1 MPKVKQIN
9 HVAVVVEDM
18 EKALAFWRD
27 ALGME
32 LHELR
37 DVPAEKSQ
45 VAFLPLPGSEVE
57 LVMPTSD
64 DSGIAKYL
72 AKHGPG
78 MHHVCL
84 EVDDIDGMI
93 HLVQR
98 FHNVNY
104 INSAI
109 QYWKEA
115 DSIIEPLVYIGE
127 NLHAEIAERTVHSLH
142 FVCRRAGTLAGHR
155 RSRSEGVTGLVHGA
169 ISLACT
175 ITSADGGQRFTHSPQ
190 RMQSSSS
197 SSSAD
202 CSAPPTPAVSARTIE
217 LQSYGHTSTHSPHRM
232 QSSGRST
239 TLSKQRRQRIPSRI
253 ARPSS

>member
-57 LVMPTSD
+57 LVTPTTD

-72 AKHGPG
+72 AKRGPG

-84 EVDDIDGMI
+84 EVDDIDGMMA
-93 HLVQR
+93 Q
-98 FHNVNY
+98 
-104 INSAI
+104 
-109 QYWKEA
+109 
-115 DSIIEPLVYIGE
+115 
-127 NLHAEIAERTVHSLH
+127 
-142 FVCRRAGTLAGHR
+142 
-155 RSRSEGVTGLVHGA
+155 
-169 ISLACT
+169 
-175 ITSADGGQRFTHSPQ
+175 
-190 RMQSSSS
+190 
-197 SSSAD
+197 
-202 CSAPPTPAVSARTIE
+202 
-217 LQSYGHTSTHSPHRM
+217 
-232 QSSGRST
+232 
-239 TLSKQRRQRIPSRI
+239 
-253 ARPSS
+253 